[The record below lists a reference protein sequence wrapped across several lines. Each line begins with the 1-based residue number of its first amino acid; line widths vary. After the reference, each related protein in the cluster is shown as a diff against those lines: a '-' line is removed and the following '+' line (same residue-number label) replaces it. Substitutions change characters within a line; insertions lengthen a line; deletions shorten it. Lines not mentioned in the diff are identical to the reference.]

1 MNHKVIRIVIAL
13 VIGMGIALYSYDRI
27 TDPLPRQQRAQEEA
41 VVVVAGDILK
51 NIVAPDSELQIVDPL
66 RPDRNIGKVYV
77 YPTDSGWDV
86 SGHYRRNEQE
96 PWHPWLMSVDSS
108 MQLQKLLVRDS
119 NPEFAV
125 QAAQDPR
132 IEIAR

>member
-13 VIGMGIALYSYDRI
+13 AIGMGIALYSYDRI

-41 VVVVAGDILK
+41 VVATARDILK
-51 NIVAPDSELQIVDPL
+51 NTIAPDSELQIVDPL
-66 RPDRNIGKVYV
+66 QPDRKIGKVYV
-77 YPTDSGWDV
+77 YPTDEGWDV
-86 SGHYRRNEQE
+86 SGHYRRNEQD
-96 PWHPWLMSVDSS
+96 PWHPWLMSVDDS

-119 NPEFAV
+119 NPALAV
-125 QAAQDPR
+125 QAAKDPR